1 MLASPLQRPW
11 LLMIWSVAWQQS
23 PCGSLPRDDRLIAAH
38 LGMLLADFTAAR
50 EVLLRGWWVAS
61 DGRLYHDVLVDR
73 TLEMLGKRK
82 GNRERQGRRREA
94 KGQAPE
100 RSKAAPAA
108 AQRPSRPEQPA
119 PAQAPAKSVEEM
131 NRDELWSAGKSLL
144 EASMPARQTGAAIGR
159 LIKRYTDPVVLD
171 AVRAACVERPADPMS
186 YLVGVCE
193 RAAGQRPGIQG
204 ALEKRNFETVE
215 GWASS

>member
-1 MLASPLQRPW
+1 
-11 LLMIWSVAWQQS
+11 
-23 PCGSLPRDDRLIAAH
+23 
-38 LGMLLADFTAAR
+38 
-50 EVLLRGWWVAS
+50 
-61 DGRLYHDVLVDR
+61 
-73 TLEMLGKRK
+73 
-82 GNRERQGRRREA
+82 
-94 KGQAPE
+94 
-100 RSKAAPAA
+100 
-108 AQRPSRPEQPA
+108 
-119 PAQAPAKSVEEM
+119 M
-131 NRDELWSAGKSLL
+131 NRDELWTAGKSLL